1 MNNSP
6 LREDQEQTFNILK
19 DKYIR
24 GEFLYLN
31 ELYSLQ
37 NTLMILYLRAR
48 QIRKSVKRK
57 LARANFE
64 YINHIDYSFHGFT
77 QKMLLSC
84 EVSSAQEE
92 LNELDDTIENNPK
105 LLSRLQKDIEDRQ
118 TGKTKDQP
126 YNDICL

>member
-6 LREDQEQTFNILK
+6 LREDQEQSFNILK

-64 YINHIDYSFHGFT
+64 YINHIDYYFHGST
-77 QKMLLSC
+77 QKILLSC
-84 EVSSAQEE
+84 AVRSAQEE
-92 LNELDDTIENNPK
+92 VNELDDTIENNPK
-105 LLSRLQKDIEDRQ
+105 LLSRLQKDIEDRLA
-118 TGKTKDQP
+118 GKTKDQP
-126 YNDICL
+126 YDDICL